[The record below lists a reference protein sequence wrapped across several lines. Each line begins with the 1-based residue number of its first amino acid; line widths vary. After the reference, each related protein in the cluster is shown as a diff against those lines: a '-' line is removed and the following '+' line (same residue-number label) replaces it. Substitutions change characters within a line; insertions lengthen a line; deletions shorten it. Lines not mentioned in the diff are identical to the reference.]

1 MSDDM
6 SGEGPGGAPTPPRYR
21 IDAVDRAIAILE
33 ALGQHAPVSQA
44 QLARAT
50 NLSEATTFRYL
61 NALGRHDLVER
72 DADSG
77 RYRPGIRL
85 FQLGQRAL
93 ANRDPRLIALPT
105 MRQLLEQY
113 GETVNL
119 AMRWGNVLV
128 LIDGLESERSLKRGA
143 TVGERDTWHASAV
156 GKAILAHLPEL
167 EVRTIVSQFGLAAHT
182 PKTVTGIEALLEE
195 CARIRELGYAIDDE
209 EGEHGLRC
217 VGAPIFD
224 RTGEPAYAFSL
235 SGPSARLSL
244 DALTPMGEELAAAA
258 ALVSER
264 LGYAETA
271 PAA

>member
-1 MSDDM
+1 MSEGM
-6 SGEGPGGAPTPPRYR
+6 SGEDPRTEPTPPRYR
-21 IDAVDRAIAILE
+21 IDAVDRAVAILE
-33 ALGQHAPVSQA
+33 ALGQHAPISQA

-50 NLSEATTFRYL
+50 NLSEATVFRYL

-72 DADSG
+72 DAESG
-77 RYRPGIRL
+77 RYRPGMRL

-105 MRQLLEQY
+105 MRQLLEQF

-119 AMRWGNVLV
+119 AMRWGNMLV
-128 LIDGLESERSLKRGA
+128 LIEGLESERSLKRGA

-156 GKAILAHLPEL
+156 GKAILAHLAEAD
-167 EVRTIVSQFGLAAHT
+167 VREIVSQSGLAVRT
-182 PKTVTGIEALLEE
+182 PRTVTSIEALLEE
-195 CARIRELGYAIDDE
+195 CARIRELGYAVDDE

-224 RTGEPAYAFSL
+224 RTGVPAFALSL

-244 DALTPMGEELAAAA
+244 DALTPMGEELVAAA

-264 LGYAETA
+264 LGHAERT
-271 PAA
+271 PPT